1 MYGQFFAAEQL
12 LCKCCTRRA
21 MLTGAIIANV
31 GAEKISQAVEGS
43 IPSADVRLSLLG
55 TEFAEVSHI

>member
-1 MYGQFFAAEQL
+1 
-12 LCKCCTRRA
+12 